1 MKNLQTKKMGRK
13 EEEENFSYMAAK
25 LEEDTKRREDDGN
38 NDIDACSSAH
48 FRSFGEREKN
58 RQFSLQNSVVGY
70 DKA

>member
-1 MKNLQTKKMGRK
+1 
-13 EEEENFSYMAAK
+13 MAAK

-48 FRSFGEREKN
+48 FRSFGERG

-70 DKA
+70 DNA